1 MANARTNGA
10 PPVGVEQRRPG
21 RMDALRI
28 RDFRFLFIGTVS
40 SGFGQWA
47 QMIGLNWLA
56 YEISEQSAT
65 QLALV
70 ASAGGGARLLAGP
83 AIGVI
88 LDRYH
93 RRSVLVWTTV
103 LSAVKGVL
111 LGVLVVMHPVE

>member
-56 YEISEQSAT
+56 YEISGQSAT

-70 ASAGGGARLLAGP
+70 ASAGGGAPPRRAPPPWSRPPAGRRGCSP
-83 AIGVI
+83 A
-88 LDRYH
+88 RP
-93 RRSVLVWTTV
+93 
-103 LSAVKGVL
+103 SA
-111 LGVLVVMHPVE
+111 